1 MSCGLAALLRDG
13 VGAPRCGRPRSEVLH
28 LELVSGSDTKGKEPS
43 RGIHIPAAS
52 WMGHGSALSQRFVE
66 LSWFEKGKNKQLMR
80 GQIPNSVLFLLILQH
95 CSFHIS
101 LMGSRPSAVFFFQLT
116 LCWTSPDAQTQLCIF
131 GLRNKFCRF
140 TFFQLWRTPEAAED
154 AAQGSSST
162 WPLNLPLMIKFI
174 NS

>member
-1 MSCGLAALLRDG
+1 MGSERLAAGGHARRSSTLSSCPDQTGRGRNRPAGFTSLLPPP
-13 VGAPRCGRPRSEVLH
+13 V
-28 LELVSGSDTKGKEPS
+28 
-43 RGIHIPAAS
+43 
-52 WMGHGSALSQRFVE
+52 GHGSALSQRFVE

-131 GLRNKFCRF
+131 GLRNKSFVGG
-140 TFFQLWRTPEAAED
+140 FFSDFGGRQRLLRTLRRVPHRL
-154 AAQGSSST
+154 G
-162 WPLNLPLMIKFI
+162 L
-174 NS
+174 